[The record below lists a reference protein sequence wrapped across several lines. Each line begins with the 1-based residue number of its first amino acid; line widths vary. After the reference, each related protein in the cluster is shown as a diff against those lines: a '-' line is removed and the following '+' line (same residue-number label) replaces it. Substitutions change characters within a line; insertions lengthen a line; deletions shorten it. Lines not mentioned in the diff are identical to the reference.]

1 MSRNSARSM
10 YGGAGGQ
17 GAKAS
22 VSSME
27 GLRNALRPEGQQQQ
41 QLQHPQR
48 NSPYV
53 LNTPPAATPV
63 ENKKT
68 MGDLNQRLS
77 GYLDRKR
84 GQTTSRD
91 WEDIEKP
98 LEDLRKQISDMT
110 MENARLLLEADN
122 NKMANEDLKN
132 KLEMD
137 RNARHM
143 VEQDL
148 AELCQLIDDIQL
160 IHNDL
165 EGQIDSVKE
174 ELAYLKK
181 DHCDDVAAL
190 EEKIK
195 ESNVVVETDSSQ
207 SNLNETINKIRM
219 QYEKIAVKNREETDE
234 WYRTKFE
241 DIKVEVS
248 KKTESLQSS
257 MTELNKDRK
266 QKQQYEIEA
275 QELRNMVNHDF
286 GGHAEQRTGSF
297 WRQRQKQTEAHQ
309 DLLNV
314 KMELEAKITEY
325 RNLMKDVDPR

>member
-1 MSRNSARSM
+1 MS
-10 YGGAGGQ
+10 
-17 GAKAS
+17 
-22 VSSME
+22 
-27 GLRNALRPEGQQQQ
+27 L
-41 QLQHPQR
+41 
-48 NSPYV
+48 
-53 LNTPPAATPV
+53 TPPLLLHLWKTKKPWETLTSACPATWT
-63 ENKKT
+63 ECKNWKK
-68 MGDLNQRLS
+68 GKKKLEEEIEDILK
-77 GYLDRKR
+77 KR

-148 AELCQLIDDIQL
+148 AELRQLIDDIQL

-174 ELAYLKK
+174 ELVYLKK
-181 DHCDDVAAL
+181 DHCD
-190 EEKIK
+190 
-195 ESNVVVETDSSQ
+195 
-207 SNLNETINKIRM
+207 IRM

-275 QELRNMVNHDF
+275 QELRNMIMTLEDMLNNVRGRF
-286 GGHAEQRTGSF
+286 GGKIARLTSVLQKLEAELSQLRE
-297 WRQRQKQTEAHQ
+297 QRQKQTEAHQ

-314 KMELEAKITEY
+314 KMELEAEITEY